1 MKAPRKNEIVVA
13 FTTANGITVEVR
25 RPANSYTQLQFNH
38 HEELNAASTAAIKA
52 LLDAL
57 DHSPLQYR
65 VALNATP
72 LQSVTQ

>member
-13 FTTANGITVEVR
+13 FTTANGLTVEAR
-25 RPANSYTQLQFNH
+25 RLPSPYTHLNSDH
-38 HEELNAASTAAIKA
+38 HEELNAATTAAIKA
-52 LLDAL
+52 VLAAL

-65 VALNATP
+65 AALNATP

>member
-13 FTTANGITVEVR
+13 FTTADGITVEAR
-25 RPANSYTQLQFNH
+25 RPATTYTHLKATHHKQLNH
-38 HEELNAASTAAIKA
+38 ATTGAIHA
-52 LLDAL
+52 VLAAL

-65 VALNATP
+65 YALNATP